1 MIYIVISNRLQCK
14 HTYEKKRNE
23 YFTYY
28 TQFVKFIFYEIL
40 MNSQA
45 NYDLMNSH

>member
-1 MIYIVISNRLQCK
+1 MILLLSQIDFNANIPM
-14 HTYEKKRNE
+14 KKNVMN
-23 YFTYY
+23 FTYY

-45 NYDLMNSH
+45 NYDLIYSH